1 MKTRFLAASALAA
14 AALFFGGLCSPAQA
28 ADPYEIHVIL
38 SLSGPGAFLGNG
50 ERQALQ
56 FAESATNASGG
67 IQGHKLTFVY
77 HDDQTNP
84 QVAVQLANDV
94 LATKPAVILG
104 SSLVA
109 TCRAMMPL
117 MQNGPLM
124 YCFSPGIH
132 PDEGSYVFTAS
143 VSTFDLADSVIRYF
157 RMKGWKRFGVIFS
170 TDASGQDAER
180 GIDALLQKPE
190 NTEIQVVG
198 REHFNTTDVSVSAQ
212 IEKIKAANPQ
222 AIIAWSTGAPIATIF
237 RAMQQAG
244 LDIPIATT
252 DGNMTYAQMTQ
263 YKDFLPKQLFIP
275 AAQWVVRD
283 QTLLPAPVAAKNQ
296 VFYKAFEDGGAQPD
310 IASELGWEPA
320 NIVIDALKK
329 LGTNVTA
336 TQLRDFIA
344 KQQGIAGVNGIY
356 DFVATPQRGLD
367 VSDTVVTHW
376 APAKNIWEVVSKP
389 TGLLL
394 N

>member
-14 AALFFGGLCSPAQA
+14 ATLFFGGLCSPAQA

-170 TDASGQDAER
+170 TDASGQDAEK

-190 NTEIQVVG
+190 NTEIEVVG
-198 REHFNTTDVSVSAQ
+198 REHFNTTDVSVCRSSSSFPPRNGWCATRRCCRHRSRQRTRSSTKRSRMAARSPTSPPSSAGSR
-212 IEKIKAANPQ
+212 PTSS
-222 AIIAWSTGAPIATIF
+222 ST
-237 RAMQQAG
+237 R
-244 LDIPIATT
+244 
-252 DGNMTYAQMTQ
+252 
-263 YKDFLPKQLFIP
+263 
-275 AAQWVVRD
+275 
-283 QTLLPAPVAAKNQ
+283 
-296 VFYKAFEDGGAQPD
+296 
-310 IASELGWEPA
+310 
-320 NIVIDALKK
+320 
-329 LGTNVTA
+329 
-336 TQLRDFIA
+336 
-344 KQQGIAGVNGIY
+344 
-356 DFVATPQRGLD
+356 
-367 VSDTVVTHW
+367 
-376 APAKNIWEVVSKP
+376 
-389 TGLLL
+389 
-394 N
+394 

>member
-1 MKTRFLAASALAA
+1 MKTRFLAASASALAA

-170 TDASGQDAER
+170 TDASGQDAEKGHR
-180 GIDALLQKPE
+180 RAAAEAG
-190 NTEIQVVG
+190 
-198 REHFNTTDVSVSAQ
+198 EH
-212 IEKIKAANPQ
+212 
-222 AIIAWSTGAPIATIF
+222 
-237 RAMQQAG
+237 
-244 LDIPIATT
+244 
-252 DGNMTYAQMTQ
+252 
-263 YKDFLPKQLFIP
+263 
-275 AAQWVVRD
+275 RD
-283 QTLLPAPVAAKNQ
+283 PG
-296 VFYKAFEDGGAQPD
+296 GGARAFQHHRCQRLGADREDQGGQSAGHHRLEHGCADRNDFPRDAASRARYPD
-310 IASELGWEPA
+310 RHHRRQHDLCPD
-320 NIVIDALKK
+320 DA
-329 LGTNVTA
+329 
-336 TQLRDFIA
+336 I
-344 KQQGIAGVNGIY
+344 
-356 DFVATPQRGLD
+356 
-367 VSDTVVTHW
+367 
-376 APAKNIWEVVSKP
+376 
-389 TGLLL
+389 
-394 N
+394 